1 MSHSLVDAVRV
12 ASRGASDDERAPIA
26 LGRLD
31 FTNPPPE
38 HDFLS
43 GARCQDSPSDGLG
56 SLDSRDSFER
66 ASASAEPAE
75 GRRDARAWTLD
86 EERTFYEAHAR
97 ADGDMGTVIAAL
109 GRAPFHR
116 ERSLVNKF
124 RANALRRLQSVL
136 KTVRLSL
143 DGKNKE
149 EVCRGFEAYWAFRC
163 REARPGESVS
173 EFGRRLCGNTGGLR
187 ERCAAALRNELKKII
202 ARPEWHV
209 ETNEG
214 ARASASTTLES
225 TVRFPASAPSS
236 STAIKE
242 PEIVEGMKSTPAQV
256 ELDGKPRFVLQ
267 LFPMDAETS
276 DRMVRHGYNPLCEL
290 TFRVKKS
297 IPGLVSHLSE
307 KWVKASPSSTHILQL
322 HPFYAATKAGP
333 WNATLEAATAL
344 DMYNELGGPECFR
357 VRYAWADKN
366 SALEP
371 KQKTP
376 PSSGKRKMSGIS
388 VGGIS
393 LDAALNFDPIPGDT
407 PAMKAA
413 KPAINLNGDLTL
425 SDFQGGGFS
434 NMFGVT
440 MDGNKSQALGSRQP
454 LARMNS
460 PARPAAAS
468 NGFGRIFASP
478 VTKKKPLAP
487 SDDSLLRVLDGIGD
501 DAAGADPLAGVA
513 LSDSLFAPGD
523 SMFHNAIL
531 NGGDTRSL
539 AADARRKSANK
550 GPTSFAGL
558 FANL

>member
-1 MSHSLVDAVRV
+1 M
-12 ASRGASDDERAPIA
+12 A

-31 FTNPPPE
+31 ASNPPPAC
-38 HDFLS
+38 DS
-43 GARCQDSPSDGLG
+43 RARASWEDSPSDGLG

-66 ASASAEPAE
+66 EGASAEAVE
-75 GRRDARAWTLD
+75 TADARRDARGWTLE

-97 ADGDMGTVIAAL
+97 TRGDMGTVIAAL
-109 GRAPFHR
+109 GGAPFHR
-116 ERSLVNKF
+116 ERSLVHKF
-124 RANALRRLQSVL
+124 RANSLRRLQSVL
-136 KTVRLSL
+136 KTVNLSV
-143 DGKNKE
+143 DGKSKE

-163 REARPGESVS
+163 REGRPGESVS
-173 EFGRRLCGNTGGLR
+173 EFGRRLCANTGGLKD
-187 ERCAAALRNELKKII
+187 RCAAVLRNELKKII
-202 ARPEWHV
+202 TRPEWHV

-214 ARASASTTLES
+214 ARSGACVMPESAVRVSTS
-225 TVRFPASAPSS
+225 VPSS
-236 STAIKE
+236 SPVIKDAE
-242 PEIVEGMKSTPAQV
+242 TVEGMKSTPAQV

-267 LFPMDAETS
+267 LFPMDTETS
-276 DRMVRHGYNPLCEL
+276 DRMISQGYNPLCEL
-290 TFRVKKS
+290 TFRLKKS

-322 HPFYAATKAGP
+322 HPFHVTTKAGP
-333 WNATLEAATAL
+333 WNATLESATAL
-344 DMYNELGGPECFR
+344 DMYNALGGPECFR
-357 VRYAWADKN
+357 VRYAWVDKN
-366 SALEP
+366 SVLEP

-376 PSSGKRKMSGIS
+376 PSSGKRKMNGIS

-393 LDAALNFDPIPGDT
+393 LDAALNFEPIPGDT
-407 PAMKAA
+407 PAMKAP
-413 KPAINLNGDLTL
+413 KPAMNLNGDLTL

-440 MDGNKSQALGSRQP
+440 MDGNKSQALGTRQP

-468 NGFGRIFASP
+468 NGFGRMFASP

-501 DAAGADPLAGVA
+501 DTGAADPLGGVA

-539 AADARRKSANK
+539 AANARRKSANN

-558 FANL
+558 FTNL